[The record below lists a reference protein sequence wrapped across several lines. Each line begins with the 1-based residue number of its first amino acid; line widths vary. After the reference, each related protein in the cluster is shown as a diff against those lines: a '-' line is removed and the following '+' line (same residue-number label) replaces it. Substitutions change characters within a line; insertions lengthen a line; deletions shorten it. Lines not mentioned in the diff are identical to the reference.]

1 MELLFWVSVLFVAYT
16 YAGYPILL
24 FLWSSLVRR
33 PVRKRSNIGGGTW
46 PTVSVVIAAHNE
58 ARHLPGRLRNLLEQ
72 RYAGAVEI
80 IVVSD
85 GSTDSTPAVVRSFAG
100 RIRTLE
106 VPRGGKPSALNAGVA
121 TATSEILVFAD
132 ARQRFDRDAIAELV
146 ANFDDPRVGGVT
158 GALILDCEQDSAAV
172 QSSAG
177 EGVGLYW
184 RYEKWLR
191 RHESRIGSTLGA
203 TGAIYAMR
211 RSLWQPLP
219 PETLL
224 DDVLAPMRIVL
235 TGSRVV
241 FDEHARALD
250 RVVADNRA
258 ESRRKTRTLA
268 GNYQILWL
276 EPRLLIPFV
285 NPVWLQYMSHK
296 VGRLVVPWALISLLL
311 TSLLLATS
319 HQVYAVALI
328 LQLGFYGL
336 AALGGWMESRACTST
351 GTSDE
356 LPLDSASDKPGQPI
370 RAFRP

>member
-1 MELLFWVSVLFVAYT
+1 MEWLFWVSVLFVAYT
-16 YAGYPILL
+16 YVGYPILL
-24 FLWSSLVRR
+24 FLWSSFVRR
-33 PVRKRSNIGGGTW
+33 PVRKRTLVDGRPW
-46 PTVSVVIAAHNE
+46 PTVSVIIAAHNE
-58 ARHLPGRLRNLLEQ
+58 AARLPGRIRNLLDQ
-72 RYAGAVEI
+72 RYPVPLEI
-80 IVVSD
+80 ILVSD
-85 GSTDSTPAVVRSFAG
+85 GSTDSTRRTLLTFAD
-100 RIRTLE
+100 RVRTLE
-106 VPRGGKPSALNAGVA
+106 VPRGGKPQALNAGAAAA
-121 TATSEILVFAD
+121 TGEILVFAD
-132 ARQRFDRDAIAELV
+132 ARQRFDREAIAELV
-146 ANFDDPRVGGVT
+146 ANFDDPQVGAAT
-158 GALILDCEQDSAAV
+158 GALILDCEHESAAS

-191 RHESRIGSTLGA
+191 RHESRIGSTLGT

-219 PETLL
+219 AETLL

-235 TGSRVV
+235 AGKRVV
-241 FDEHARALD
+241 FEERALAFD

-285 NPVWLQYMSHK
+285 NPVWLQYASHK
-296 VGRLVVPWALISLLL
+296 IGRLLVPWALIAAFL
-311 TSLLLATS
+311 TSVALFTT
-319 HQVYAVALI
+319 HQIYAVALI

-336 AALGGWMESRACTST
+336 AALGGWMESRARTST
-351 GTSDE
+351 SDSDE
-356 LPLDSASDKPGQPI
+356 VPHDSVSDKPGQPI